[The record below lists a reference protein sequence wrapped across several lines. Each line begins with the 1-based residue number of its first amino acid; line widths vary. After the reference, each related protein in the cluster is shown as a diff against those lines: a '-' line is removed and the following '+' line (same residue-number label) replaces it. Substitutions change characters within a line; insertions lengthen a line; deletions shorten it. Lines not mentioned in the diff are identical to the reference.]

1 MLVIKKI
8 FVGTVLDSSVYDLIY
23 NIIRKIAIVDLSF
36 FEWGNF
42 TKSVIQSP
50 QVPMSDL
57 LRLSALYE
65 LYSFIK
71 IYVDK
76 CSFKVPS
83 PDNKIFYFYLENY
96 VNKTLFYKHQHL
108 KILNFL
114 GVGVSSYHVPG
125 EAYGRTMCVVRRPS
139 QAILRDMRPY

>member
-36 FEWGNF
+36 FEWGKF

-57 LRLSALYE
+57 LRLSAL
-65 LYSFIK
+65 
-71 IYVDK
+71 
-76 CSFKVPS
+76 
-83 PDNKIFYFYLENY
+83 
-96 VNKTLFYKHQHL
+96 
-108 KILNFL
+108 
-114 GVGVSSYHVPG
+114 
-125 EAYGRTMCVVRRPS
+125 
-139 QAILRDMRPY
+139 

>member
-36 FEWGNF
+36 FEWGKF

-71 IYVDK
+71 IYVDR

-83 PDNKIFYFYLENY
+83 PDNKIFFFYLENY

-108 KILNFL
+108 KILNFFGL
-114 GVGVSSYHVPG
+114 GYLH
-125 EAYGRTMCVVRRPS
+125 TMFLVRPMGVVRRPS

>member
-36 FEWGNF
+36 LEWGKF
-42 TKSVIQSP
+42 TKQSP

-83 PDNKIFYFYLENY
+83 PDNKIFFFYLENY
-96 VNKTLFYKHQHL
+96 VNKTLFYKH
-108 KILNFL
+108 
-114 GVGVSSYHVPG
+114 
-125 EAYGRTMCVVRRPS
+125 
-139 QAILRDMRPY
+139 

>member
-83 PDNKIFYFYLENY
+83 PDNKIYFFYLENY
-96 VNKTLFYKHQHL
+96 VNKTLFLQTSTFK
-108 KILNFL
+108 NFKFF

>member
-1 MLVIKKI
+1 
-8 FVGTVLDSSVYDLIY
+8 
-23 NIIRKIAIVDLSF
+23 
-36 FEWGNF
+36 
-42 TKSVIQSP
+42 
-50 QVPMSDL
+50 MSDL

-83 PDNKIFYFYLENY
+83 PDNKIFFFYLENY
-96 VNKTLFYKHQHL
+96 VNKTLFYKHRHL
-108 KILNFL
+108 KILNFF

-125 EAYGRTMCVVRRPS
+125 EAYGCGEEAQSSHTTGHE
-139 QAILRDMRPY
+139 AILASVQYTRTLLEKYWRISLTEVTDGVIAKHCVKQSLVKQREMVENFVILN

>member
-36 FEWGNF
+36 FEWGKF
-42 TKSVIQSP
+42 TKQSP

-83 PDNKIFYFYLENY
+83 PDNKIFFF
-96 VNKTLFYKHQHL
+96 T
-108 KILNFL
+108 
-114 GVGVSSYHVPG
+114 
-125 EAYGRTMCVVRRPS
+125 
-139 QAILRDMRPY
+139 